1 MVSGSLLLYAADQR
15 SIAAFASSAGPA
27 TATAGDINIRA
38 MKTTCAILAIFLSL
52 SNRPRTNRVGSF
64 PGLGPRNRD
73 VRFASI
79 NGHHQLDLT
88 RPKSANRRH
97 HSITWSARSR
107 NELAIVSPIVF
118 AVLRLMTSSN
128 LVGCSTGKSAGR

>member
-1 MVSGSLLLYAADQR
+1 IVSGSLLLYAADQR

-38 MKTTCAILAIFLSL
+38 MKTTCAILGIFLSL
-52 SNRPRTNRVGSF
+52 SNRLRTNTNRVGSF
-64 PGLGPRNRD
+64 PDLGPRNRD

-79 NGHHQLDLT
+79 NWHRQLDLS

-97 HSITWSARSR
+97 RR
-107 NELAIVSPIVF
+107 LGLAWY
-118 AVLRLMTSSN
+118 
-128 LVGCSTGKSAGR
+128 